1 MNNTVIEIDN
11 VKKQYRL
18 GTIGGG
24 TLRGDIESF
33 WARLRHKDDPNL
45 KIGEKAYKKNEKFMA
60 LDGTS
65 FNVKKGETIGLI
77 GRNGAGKSTLLKLL
91 SRVTAPTEGE
101 IRVNGKISSML
112 EVGTGFHPELT
123 GRENIYLN
131 GAILG
136 MTRKEVDR
144 RIEEIIDFSECRQ
157 FIDTP
162 VKRYS
167 SGMFVKLAFSVAAH
181 LDSDIML
188 MDEVLAVGD
197 MNFQKKCIDK
207 MVSVAR
213 DEGKTI
219 IYVSHNM
226 QTIRQLCNRCV
237 VLHKGRVIYDG
248 DVDTAINIYLKNDE
262 ITAKL
267 YNDFTDC
274 HKFNFLTDKVIM
286 ESLEVLDKERCYFTD
301 GEKIKFRLR
310 FRCNEDTDNLSLR
323 MMIHNNDQV
332 IIATAA
338 CYDFANCKKGE
349 TYEKTFEMDI
359 APLSSGLY
367 KVIPVLFE
375 LNELG
380 NVTDSDAVYPGLLF
394 ECKKTT
400 PIMWKRNL
408 YGDTM
413 LNDIEC
419 IDEV

>member
-1 MNNTVIEIDN
+1 
-11 VKKQYRL
+11 
-18 GTIGGG
+18 
-24 TLRGDIESF
+24 
-33 WARLRHKDDPNL
+33 
-45 KIGEKAYKKNEKFMA
+45 
-60 LDGTS
+60 
-65 FNVKKGETIGLI
+65 
-77 GRNGAGKSTLLKLL
+77 
-91 SRVTAPTEGE
+91 
-101 IRVNGKISSML
+101 
-112 EVGTGFHPELT
+112 
-123 GRENIYLN
+123 
-131 GAILG
+131 
-136 MTRKEVDR
+136 
-144 RIEEIIDFSECRQ
+144 
-157 FIDTP
+157 
-162 VKRYS
+162 
-167 SGMFVKLAFSVAAH
+167 MFVKLAFSVAAH

-207 MVSVAR
+207 MVSVAH

-237 VLHKGRVIYDG
+237 VLDKGRVIYDG

>member
-237 VLHKGRVIYDG
+237 VLDKGRVIYDG